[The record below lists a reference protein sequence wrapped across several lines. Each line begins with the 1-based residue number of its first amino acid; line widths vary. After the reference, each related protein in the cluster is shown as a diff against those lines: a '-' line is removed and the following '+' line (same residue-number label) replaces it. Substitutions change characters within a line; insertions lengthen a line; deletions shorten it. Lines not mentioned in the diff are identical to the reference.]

1 MVAMKNN
8 KLQKRMDQIA
18 QVLGE
23 LYPNP
28 SCALNFS
35 CPLELLIATI
45 LSAQC
50 TDKRVNEVSQT
61 LFKKYR
67 TVEDYANVSQEEFEE
82 DIRSTGFYHN
92 KAKNI
97 RACCTEIISRFGG
110 EVPDNLEDLESL
122 PGVGHKTANVV
133 LTNAFGISSGI
144 PVDTHV
150 IRLSNRWE
158 LVDTKDPLKIEA
170 VLKELIPQENW
181 TDVGHQIILQGRA
194 VCSARKPDCENCP
207 MSGFCPKKL

>member
-1 MVAMKNN
+1 MSGGITQFAEGVPEDGFNFWLLFSPDGVVKRNETIYNMVAMKNN

-61 LFKKYR
+61 LFKK
-67 TVEDYANVSQEEFEE
+67 
-82 DIRSTGFYHN
+82 I
-92 KAKNI
+92 
-97 RACCTEIISRFGG
+97 
-110 EVPDNLEDLESL
+110 
-122 PGVGHKTANVV
+122 
-133 LTNAFGISSGI
+133 
-144 PVDTHV
+144 
-150 IRLSNRWE
+150 SNR
-158 LVDTKDPLKIEA
+158 
-170 VLKELIPQENW
+170 
-181 TDVGHQIILQGRA
+181 
-194 VCSARKPDCENCP
+194 
-207 MSGFCPKKL
+207 

>member
-1 MVAMKNN
+1 MVRGGDKYLVAKIDSFVFECTQVRYFFPDGLVKRDETIYNIVAMKNN

-67 TVEDYANVSQEEFEE
+67 TAEDYANVSQEEFEE
-82 DIRSTGFYHN
+82 FLKFVDESKVYDTG
-92 KAKNI
+92 
-97 RACCTEIISRFGG
+97 
-110 EVPDNLEDLESL
+110 
-122 PGVGHKTANVV
+122 
-133 LTNAFGISSGI
+133 
-144 PVDTHV
+144 
-150 IRLSNRWE
+150 
-158 LVDTKDPLKIEA
+158 
-170 VLKELIPQENW
+170 ELIEYGDRMIMLSTCEYSVDN
-181 TDVGHQIILQGRA
+181 GRL
-194 VCSARKPDCENCP
+194 VVIARKQQ
-207 MSGFCPKKL
+207 

>member
-1 MVAMKNN
+1 MAASE
-8 KLQKRMDQIA
+8 LQ
-18 QVLGE
+18 
-23 LYPNP
+23 YHNP
-28 SCALNFS
+28 Y
-35 CPLELLIATI
+35 ELLVAVI

-67 TVEDYANVSQEEFEE
+67 TPEDYANASQEEFEE

-97 RACCTEIISRFGG
+97 RACCAEIIERFGG

-181 TDVGHQIILQGRA
+181 TDVGHQIILHGRA
-194 VCSARKPDCENCP
+194 ICSARKPDCENCP
-207 MSGFCPKKL
+207 MSVFCPKKL